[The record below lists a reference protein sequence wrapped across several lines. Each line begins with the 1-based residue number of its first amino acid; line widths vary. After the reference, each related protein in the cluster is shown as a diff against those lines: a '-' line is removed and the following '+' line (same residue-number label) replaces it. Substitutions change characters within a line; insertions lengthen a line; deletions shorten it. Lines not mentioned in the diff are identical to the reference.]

1 MATNDSMR
9 FNSMI
14 GKLEETASDLSNFL
28 EEIEDRNYRDGAY
41 FYSKNETPFE
51 DEFEEQFQGALSN
64 LYKVI
69 NKLDYLDRKYIKSL
83 DTSKLESRISRL
95 ERMMNSQSVKNE
107 VTDPVAT
114 AIYRV
119 ADSIKQIVNNL
130 CRTLECSGIINY
142 SDVDMALSICQNS
155 FSNEANDRF
164 SSIFER
170 RNSLG

>member
-1 MATNDSMR
+1 M
-9 FNSMI
+9 
-14 GKLEETASDLSNFL
+14 
-28 EEIEDRNYRDGAY
+28 
-41 FYSKNETPFE
+41 
-51 DEFEEQFQGALSN
+51 
-64 LYKVI
+64 
-69 NKLDYLDRKYIKSL
+69 NK
-83 DTSKLESRISRL
+83 KLESRITRL
-95 ERMMNSQSVKNE
+95 ERMMNSKSIKNE

-119 ADSIKQIVNNL
+119 ADSIKQIVNDL
-130 CRTLECSGIINY
+130 CKTLAYSDINNY